1 MLWIT
6 RFISFIDKF
15 MQKIRITLSTVA
27 SSVIIKTKSKCS
39 VYFDVLATKQ
49 RQKMILCLQMTRMSR
64 CLRYENAEYALKI

>member
-6 RFISFIDKF
+6 RLYRLSTGWCK
-15 MQKIRITLSTVA
+15 KIRITLSTVA

-49 RQKMILCLQMTRMSR
+49 RQKMILCLQMARVNR